1 MQLRRTIA
9 ELGVLNSLLYA
20 VAKGLSR
27 LTRRAYLHR
36 YYFVAQ
42 PIASTARLGP
52 RRGQA
57 VQVRRLPPDDP
68 GVHAIGRPAEVIRQR
83 FAQGAL
89 CFGAFSEDRL
99 IGCLWLILGPYIE
112 DEVRCRFVPAPAG
125 RAAWDFDVYIDP
137 AHRLGFA
144 FARLWDT
151 ANAFLTEQG
160 VRWTVSRISAFNPGS
175 LAAHRRLGA
184 RRIGSALYLGMG
196 SWQLMLA
203 DTRPYVHVGFRPEHV
218 PELTLTPPE

>member
-1 MQLRRTIA
+1 MRLRRTIA
-9 ELGVLNSLLYA
+9 ELGFLNSLLYA
-20 VAKGLSR
+20 FAKGLSC
-27 LTRRAYLHR
+27 LTRRAYVHR

-57 VQVRRLPPDDP
+57 LQVRRLPPDDP
-68 GVHAIGRPAEVIRQR
+68 SVYSIGRPADVIRQR

-89 CFGAFSEDRL
+89 CFGVFSDTRL
-99 IGCLWLILGPYIE
+99 IGCLWLIVGPYIE

-125 RAAWDFDVYIDP
+125 QVAWDFDVYIDP

-151 ANAFLTEQG
+151 ANVFLTEQG

-184 RRIGSALYLGMG
+184 RRIGSALYLGLG
-196 SWQLMLA
+196 SWQLMVA
-203 DTRPYVHVGFRPEHV
+203 DVRPYVHLGVKPGHV
-218 PELTLTPPE
+218 PELTLVPPG